1 MPNDAFRV
9 TRRATTCRREH
20 SALRR
25 RADTLGR
32 SRVQRCWR
40 PAARLPGP
48 SWRRF
53 AELGDAIVLWNDF
66 PQAARSACT
75 LLHAAEPSPTPRR
88 ARAAGNGSRAR
99 LPQQTPRS
107 PGGRSQVKRR
117 RRSAWSPRGCETVS
131 GRVRPPDGPPHGPPG
146 RCPPDAPI
154 TIAPQCP
161 AVTPRRQR
169 EPAGGGTPSW
179 RQIARAVPVG
189 ISRCRGTGDLRS
201 RETLDQMAWLAPS
214 RIGWQPYSRR
224 CDSSSRLVKR
234 RGRS

>member
-1 MPNDAFRV
+1 MVWDLGCWRIGAVWVLQGAIWGHRV
-9 TRRATTCRREH
+9 TCEAKKRSLVSRRHQVGAGSENAVRRVLSEL
-20 SALRR
+20 AGERWTIRLGGWWERR
-25 RADTLGR
+25 RLCDVFVGR
-32 SRVQRCWR
+32 W
-40 PAARLPGP
+40 
-48 SWRRF
+48 
-53 AELGDAIVLWNDF
+53 
-66 PQAARSACT
+66 
-75 LLHAAEPSPTPRR
+75 
-88 ARAAGNGSRAR
+88 
-99 LPQQTPRS
+99 
-107 PGGRSQVKRR
+107 
-117 RRSAWSPRGCETVS
+117 GCETVS
-131 GRVRPPDGPPHGPPG
+131 GRVRTPDRPPHGPPG

-214 RIGWQPYSRR
+214 RIGWQPCSRR